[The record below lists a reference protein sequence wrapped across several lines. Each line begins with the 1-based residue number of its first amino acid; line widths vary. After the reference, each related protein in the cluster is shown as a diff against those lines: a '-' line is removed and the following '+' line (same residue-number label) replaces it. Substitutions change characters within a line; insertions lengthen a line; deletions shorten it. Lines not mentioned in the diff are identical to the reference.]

1 MNIMDYNLFAKFE
14 GLEGKALFF
23 AIAKS
28 FYWAIM
34 ILAIFFGLFKVF
46 EACYQLTKKSG
57 NSPAYAL
64 VEHKQEIW
72 DYIRGVV
79 FLVVGLTL
87 LGIIVNLGISSGWF
101 AF

>member
-34 ILAIFFGLFKVF
+34 ILAIFFGLFKAF

-72 DYIRGVV
+72 DYIRGVI
-79 FLVVGLTL
+79 FFAIGLTII
-87 LGIIVNLGISSGWF
+87 GIIANLF
-101 AF
+101 ANTGL

>member
-72 DYIRGVV
+72 DYIRGVI
-79 FLVVGLTL
+79 FFAIGLTII
-87 LGIIVNLGISSGWF
+87 GIIANLF
-101 AF
+101 ANTGL